1 MPQQNTAFYV
11 SSWVGLQIRAIAYSS
26 AKLLFRLSDKLYD
39 NYIRNIDCSYG
50 MINDRIIYNV
60 IAKKYTYSR
69 PVSMKLYISV
79 KKGKY
84 ICLVE
89 WNIRL
94 TVCVQAGRRNR
105 SWNLRSRRKREEWSL
120 VQIFPFFGFFKEIS
134 FAQLSN
140 FWKTFLFF
148 TFV

>member
-1 MPQQNTAFYV
+1 MT
-11 SSWVGLQIRAIAYSS
+11 
-26 AKLLFRLSDKLYD
+26 
-39 NYIRNIDCSYG
+39 
-50 MINDRIIYNV
+50 NDHIIYNV
-60 IAKKYTYSR
+60 IAKKYTYLVQYR
-69 PVSMKLYISV
+69 WNYIFLCKTFGKFS
-79 KKGKY
+79 KGKY

-134 FAQLSN
+134 FAQLSY
-140 FWKTFLFF
+140 FWKTFLCDVRAVSHYCNVLSIGDNFLSF
-148 TFV
+148 CQLFYMFGNFVNYCKQLSV